1 MKPKSAINRL
11 RPYTPII
18 KNPLLNSANS
28 ASSNRIKYNS
38 NDSLSNFNN
47 NKLRYIDDI
56 ENEKQS
62 SLSKDLNAFLKVSQ
76 LSQRTEKRS
85 KCTKTTNQMSTSMRK
100 YYNLEYVPKSKIK
113 PELITFE
120 TPKAQSNPIPII
132 NDKKTTNK
140 KDNSNEYYS
149 TINEN
154 EFLRFRTGYILKYA
168 QNSELIDKM
177 GKYQDYIGEER
188 KNLVTDLYGQ
198 MKHIYDRSSREFFQ
212 RVKREDV
219 INYETW
225 KNMITIYDD
234 FSIVVLKLFSLV
246 FAELKG
252 EKEKNLKLEK
262 KCFEQDNMLKT
273 KNSELNE
280 INQYITKYELTSKVK
295 QRKKRD
301 SSVISIKHGFVKKEN
316 AYVLTIYRLEDEI
329 RDLTTLLENNKKET
343 SKLTANQE
351 MIDKKDKEIDE
362 MRMKYNKE
370 INDLNIK
377 ITVYKG
383 EIETLNDKIA
393 QLEKQNEDVLEKRD
407 EQLKLL
413 IEANAQKTKLK
424 ELVSKQE
431 NTINELSKKI
441 QDKENKDN
449 AEEENRQAFIKR
461 IETLQKENSDID
473 I

>member
-1 MKPKSAINRL
+1 MKPKSAVNRL

-47 NKLRYIDDI
+47 NKLRYINDI

-85 KCTKTTNQMSTSMRK
+85 KFTKTTNQMSTTMRK

-132 NDKKTTNK
+132 NDKHTTSK
-140 KDNSNEYYS
+140 KENANEYYS

-168 QNSELIDKM
+168 QNSEVIDKM
-177 GKYQDYIGEER
+177 GKYQDYIGDER
-188 KNLVTDLYGQ
+188 KNLVTDLYEQ
-198 MKHIYDRSSREFFQ
+198 MKDIYDRSSREFFQ

-234 FSIVVLKLFSLV
+234 FSIVLLKLFSLV

-252 EKEKNLKLEK
+252 EKEKNMKLEK

-280 INQYITKYELTSKVK
+280 INQYIKKYQLTSKVK

-329 RDLTTLLENNKKET
+329 RDLTNLLENNKKET

-351 MIDKKDKEIDE
+351 MIDQKNKEIDE
-362 MRMKYNKE
+362 MRMKYNNE

-383 EIETLNDKIA
+383 EIETLNDKIS
-393 QLEKQNEDVLEKRD
+393 QLEKQNEDVLEKKD

-413 IEANAQKTKLK
+413 IEANAQKTKMK
-424 ELVSKQE
+424 ELLSKQE
-431 NTINELSKKI
+431 STINELSKKI

-449 AEEENRQAFIKR
+449 AEEENRLAFIKR
-461 IETLQKENSDID
+461 IETLQKDNSDID

>member
-47 NKLRYIDDI
+47 NKLRYINDI

-85 KCTKTTNQMSTSMRK
+85 KFTKTTNQMSTTMRK

-132 NDKKTTNK
+132 NDKHTTSK
-140 KDNSNEYYS
+140 KENANEYYS

-168 QNSELIDKM
+168 QNSEVIDKM
-177 GKYQDYIGEER
+177 GKYQDYIGDER
-188 KNLVTDLYGQ
+188 KNLVTDLYEQ
-198 MKHIYDRSSREFFQ
+198 MKEIFDRSSREFFQ

-252 EKEKNLKLEK
+252 EKEKNMKLEK

-280 INQYITKYELTSKVK
+280 INQYIKKYELTSKVK

-329 RDLTTLLENNKKET
+329 RDLTNLLENNKKET

-351 MIDKKDKEIDE
+351 MIDQKNKEIDE

-383 EIETLNDKIA
+383 EIETLNDKIS
-393 QLEKQNEDVLEKRD
+393 QLEKQNEDVLEKKD

-413 IEANAQKTKLK
+413 IEANAQKTKMK
-424 ELVSKQE
+424 ELLSKQE
-431 NTINELSKKI
+431 STINELSKKI

-449 AEEENRQAFIKR
+449 AEEENRLAFIKR
-461 IETLQKENSDID
+461 IETLQKDNSDID

>member
-1 MKPKSAINRL
+1 MKPKSAVNRL

-47 NKLRYIDDI
+47 NKLRYINDI

-85 KCTKTTNQMSTSMRK
+85 KFTKTTNQMSTTMRK

-132 NDKKTTNK
+132 NDKHTTSK
-140 KDNSNEYYS
+140 KENANEYYS

-168 QNSELIDKM
+168 QNSEVIDKM
-177 GKYQDYIGEER
+177 GKYQDYIGDER
-188 KNLVTDLYGQ
+188 KNLVTDLYEQ
-198 MKHIYDRSSREFFQ
+198 MKDIYDRSSREFFQ

-252 EKEKNLKLEK
+252 EKEKNMKLEK

-280 INQYITKYELTSKVK
+280 INQYIKKYELTSKVK

-329 RDLTTLLENNKKET
+329 RDLTNLLENNKKET

-351 MIDKKDKEIDE
+351 MIDQKNKEIDE
-362 MRMKYNKE
+362 MRMKYNNE

-383 EIETLNDKIA
+383 EIETLNDKIS
-393 QLEKQNEDVLEKRD
+393 QLEKQNEDVLEKKD

-413 IEANAQKTKLK
+413 IEANAQKTKMK
-424 ELVSKQE
+424 ELLSKQE
-431 NTINELSKKI
+431 STINELSKKI

-449 AEEENRQAFIKR
+449 AEEENRLAFIKR
-461 IETLQKENSDID
+461 IETLQKDNSDID